1 MGIKNDGSLFTRFR
15 NSRTISKDD
24 QTLKVGQIYT
34 SPTGDVERLYNQHHG
49 KNFWM
54 QGKKVNGRNGR
65 CNSQFRADR
74 NGQLIPSEAVAFG
87 KYAQKLPSTV
97 LLEFIRVA
105 ENELFGKRT
114 KSLISNSTFTQ
125 V

>member
-1 MGIKNDGSLFTRFR
+1 MGNANDGSLFTRFR
-15 NSRTISKDD
+15 NSRTIDKDD
-24 QTLKVGQIYT
+24 QTLKIGQIYT
-34 SPTGDVERLYNQHHG
+34 SPTGEVERLYNQHHG
-49 KNFWM
+49 KNYWM

-87 KYAQKLPSTV
+87 KYAQRLPSTV
-97 LLEFIRVA
+97 LLAFIKVA
-105 ENELFGKRT
+105 QNELHGNRT
-114 KSLISNSTFTQ
+114 HKL